1 MRKLFLSIAV
11 VSLALFSCGQ
21 SEFETE
27 DIENNTAT
35 ADQPKN
41 THKGPLG
48 DVRFKDTSFMFGD
61 VKDGEMVQHT
71 YVFTNVGQAPLS
83 ISNVTAQCGCT
94 TPEYTHEVIAPGTT
108 GKFNSSSRGGPA
120 GILNEKSIT
129 VQFENSKTTEVV
141 LKFKANVIAPAGSVS
156 EEELNGGSD
165 EHAH

>member
-61 VKDGEMVQHT
+61 VKDGEMVHH
-71 YVFTNVGQAPLS
+71 G
-83 ISNVTAQCGCT
+83 
-94 TPEYTHEVIAPGTT
+94 
-108 GKFNSSSRGGPA
+108 
-120 GILNEKSIT
+120 LN
-129 VQFENSKTTEVV
+129 
-141 LKFKANVIAPAGSVS
+141 
-156 EEELNGGSD
+156 
-165 EHAH
+165 